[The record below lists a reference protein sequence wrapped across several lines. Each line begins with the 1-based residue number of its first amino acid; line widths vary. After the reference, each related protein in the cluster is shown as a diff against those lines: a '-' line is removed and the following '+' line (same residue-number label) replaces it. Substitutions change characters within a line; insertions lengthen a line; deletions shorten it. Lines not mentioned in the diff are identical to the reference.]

1 MPFGSGSSNWLFKLV
16 EIGQND
22 TGQAAQVTI
31 IGMKLALDRLRLY
44 SSIILAIACCALS
57 GLAQS
62 SNDEIRITT
71 ELASFEV
78 SVTDPKG
85 VPVRGLS
92 AKDFRV
98 FENGKERSIDFFQ
111 PIKKRD
117 SGRPLSL
124 VFALDVS
131 GSMTEAELEKLRV
144 AMDRF
149 VKRLADYESQ
159 FAVLSFAMEVKTNQ
173 DFTNRPERIEQA
185 LRRLKRDQD
194 GLSTHAYDA
203 VDQAVRMIARKSPK
217 AIKDRIPRRAVILIT
232 DGFPVGDIV
241 SSSTVIERAN
251 DSETSVFSVLL
262 PSFSRLQRDGRRILT
277 PLEASGISE
286 RTGGMSITAVE
297 SNFDKIFEALAEELT
312 ASYAIAFYPPEGE
325 GRDERRVKIESTS
338 GLLVRQNRTTYK
350 PAN

>member
-1 MPFGSGSSNWLFKLV
+1 MTFTGMRFVLHKILMLSSTLLVILFF
-16 EIGQND
+16 
-22 TGQAAQVTI
+22 
-31 IGMKLALDRLRLY
+31 
-44 SSIILAIACCALS
+44 AIA
-57 GLAQS
+57 GFAQS
-62 SNDEIRITT
+62 NGDEIRINT

-85 VPVRGLS
+85 TPVRGLS
-92 AKDFRV
+92 ANDFRI
-98 FENGKERSIDFFQ
+98 FENGRERSIDFFQ

-117 SGRPLSL
+117 AGRPLSL

-131 GSMTEAELEKLRV
+131 GSMTEAELEKLRG

-185 LRRLKRDQD
+185 LRKLKRDQD

-203 VDQAVRMIARKSPK
+203 VDQAIRMIARKSPK
-217 AIKDRIPRRAVILIT
+217 AIRDRIPRRAVILIT

-251 DSETSVFSVLL
+251 DAETSVFSVLL

-277 PLEASGISE
+277 PLEASGLSE
-286 RTGGMSITAVE
+286 RTGGISITAVE
-297 SNFDKIFEALAEELT
+297 SNFDKIFDALAEELT
-312 ASYAIAFYPPEGE
+312 ASYAIAFYPEEGE
-325 GRDERRVKIESTS
+325 SAGERRVRIESRS
-338 GLLVRQNRTTYK
+338 GLVIRQNRNTYK